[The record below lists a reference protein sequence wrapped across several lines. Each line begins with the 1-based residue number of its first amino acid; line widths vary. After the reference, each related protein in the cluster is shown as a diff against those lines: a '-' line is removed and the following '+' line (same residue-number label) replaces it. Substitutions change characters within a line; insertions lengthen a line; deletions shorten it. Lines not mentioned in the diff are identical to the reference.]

1 MPNDPKM
8 LVVLPALNE
17 ERSVGIVVKEV
28 QTAVPECTVLVVD
41 DGSVDGT
48 AAEAREAGAQVVSN
62 PFNLGVGGAMR
73 VGFRVAESHGYD
85 VLVQVDA
92 DGQHDARDIGLLVAA
107 FDDEPGPQVIIGARF
122 AGRGD
127 IAVPRARRAAMRLL
141 ARYLS
146 RVTGTRLTDVTSG
159 FRAHN
164 RVGIELF
171 ARSYP
176 ADYLSD
182 TVESLIIVA
191 DAGGRVHQVPVT
203 MRPRLAGSPSQS
215 PVRAALYLLR
225 VVMVLVLSVFRR
237 HSNPHGSSDRQ
248 RRTEDL

>member
-1 MPNDPKM
+1 VNPKTDEPKM

-28 QTAVPECTVLVVD
+28 RTAVPECTILVVD
-41 DGSVDGT
+41 DGSVDDT
-48 AAEAREAGAQVVSN
+48 AAQAVEAGAEVVSN

-73 VGFRVAESHGYD
+73 VGFRVALAHGYD

-92 DGQHDARDIGLLVAA
+92 DGQHDARDIGTLVAA
-107 FDDEPGPQVIIGARF
+107 FNDEPGPQVVIGARF
-122 AGRGD
+122 AGVGD
-127 IAVPRARRAAMRLL
+127 IAVPRARRMAMRLL

-146 RVTGTRLTDVTSG
+146 RVTATRLTDVTSG

-164 RVGIELF
+164 RAGIELF
-171 ARSYP
+171 ARHYP

-215 PVRAALYLLR
+215 PVRAAVYLLR
-225 VVMVLVLSVFRR
+225 VVAVLILSVFRR
-237 HSNPHGSSDRQ
+237 HSNPNRQ
-248 RRTEDL
+248 RRTEAL

>member
-1 MPNDPKM
+1 MNPKTNDPKM

-28 QTAVPECTVLVVD
+28 RTAVPQCTILVVD
-41 DGSVDGT
+41 DGSVDAT
-48 AAEAREAGAQVVSN
+48 AAEAVEAGAEVVSN

-73 VGFRVAESHGYD
+73 VGFRVALARGFD

-92 DGQHDARDIGLLVAA
+92 DGQHDARDIGTLVAA
-107 FDDEPGPQVIIGARF
+107 LDDEPGPQVVIGARF
-122 AGRGD
+122 AGVGD
-127 IAVPRARRAAMRLL
+127 IAVPRARRVAMRLL

-146 RVTGTRLTDVTSG
+146 RVTATRLTDVTSG

-164 RVGIELF
+164 RAGIELF
-171 ARSYP
+171 ARHYP

-215 PVRAALYLLR
+215 PLRAAVYLLR
-225 VVMVLVLSVFRR
+225 VVAVLILSVFRR
-237 HSNPHGSSDRQ
+237 HSNPNRQ
-248 RRTEDL
+248 RRTEAL